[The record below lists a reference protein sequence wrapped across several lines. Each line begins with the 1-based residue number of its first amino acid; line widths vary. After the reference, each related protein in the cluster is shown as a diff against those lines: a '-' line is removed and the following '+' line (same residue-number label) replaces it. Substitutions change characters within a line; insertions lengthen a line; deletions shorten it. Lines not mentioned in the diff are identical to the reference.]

1 MNVLRLSL
9 LSFLTATAMIAN
21 AQEVCNNGFDD
32 DFDGLVDLNDTL
44 DCVCDGVL
52 GGGEVN
58 SIIPNPSFEDNTCC
72 PSSYSQLNCAV
83 DWNQA
88 TYASSDY
95 FNMCDYFPSWI
106 TTPLPGGGEACVGG
120 YQTEGYQEYVG
131 SCLTN
136 PMVAGESYTIQ
147 MSMAA
152 YLADNSSLTS
162 ILPIDFG
169 DVDVVIWGLSTCPSW
184 PVPTSICPDAN
195 GWTPLGTAVYSPTND
210 WQEVTIT
217 FTPTFDVQAVIIG
230 APCDLPPSY
239 GSTQDFDGYYPY
251 FLYDNLTMNETSLFG
266 GSITVTGGFCTG
278 DLVLHGQPDS
288 AATSYQWFE
297 NGVALPG
304 QTDSLLFVS
313 VLGLDSGLY
322 QFQAVADTVCA
333 VSSVVVDPPDYPEPL
348 IGAVPTAGCGPLNVN
363 FTNLTDPALTASQ
376 SWDFGVNGGTST
388 NANPSFSYT
397 EPGLYDVTLTVTSPD
412 GCVSDTTYVDLIEV
426 YDYPVVDFTS
436 NVQEGCVGVQIQF
449 TNNSTLTGNCQWD
462 FGDGGNSNICDALHT
477 FNTAGLFD
485 VTLTVTSPQGCVSDT
500 TFSQYINV
508 YSFPNVSFTSDT
520 VAGCTPLT
528 ITFTNTTPG
537 FQVGS
542 QAWDLGNGVTSTDSV
557 VTTVYDT
564 PGSYTVNLE
573 VTAPGGC
580 AAALNELDYITAYG
594 HPEVSLFNTP
604 DSGCYVL
611 GVQFNNTTD
620 PLFTGQCIWD
630 FGDGSTSNNC
640 DPFHDYPDPGVYE
653 ASLHVISPQNCV
665 GDTAYTTIT
674 VFDHP
679 QAAFVFGPQP
689 TDYFNTYISFFDSSS
704 VDAIEWSW
712 AFGQDGILGTSQQE
726 NPALNFPDND
736 FGTYPVQLVVTNA
749 NMCTDTATALVEIG
763 GYYSVY
769 APNAFTPDGDGIN
782 ERFRPIIMDQEEKLY
797 RLSIFDRWGEQIWTS
812 TNPDEG
818 WDGTMGG
825 EKIKTDVYIWKLE
838 TRDLF
843 ERLNHEYFGHV
854 TLLK

>member
-1 MNVLRLSL
+1 MPMLNVRHLLALALVASVNL
-9 LSFLTATAMIAN
+9 LS
-21 AQEVCNNGFDD
+21 AQEVCNNAIDD
-32 DFDGLVDLNDTL
+32 DFDGLIDLNDTT
-44 DCVCDGVL
+44 DCLCEAVF
-52 GGGEVN
+52 GGEVT
-58 SIIPNPSFEDNTCC
+58 SLIPNPSFEDFTCV
-72 PSSYSQLNCAV
+72 PTTFSELYCA
-83 DWNQA
+83 DTWEQA
-88 TYASSDY
+88 TEATSDY
-95 FNMCDYFPSWI
+95 FMSGGLWPPELPQPVPDGNAVAGFIVTTTYSEFVGGCLLSPMEAGVQQTLQMGVAGASWSGFD
-106 TTPLPGGGEACVGG
+106 GGGVFYGPVEITIYGSASCPAWPIFANYGCPVGVDDWV
-120 YQTEGYQEYVG
+120 ELG
-131 SCLTN
+131 SVT
-136 PMVAGESYTIQ
+136 YT
-147 MSMAA
+147 
-152 YLADNSSLTS
+152 ADAT
-162 ILPIDFG
+162 
-169 DVDVVIWGLSTCPSW
+169 WQ
-184 PVPTSICPDAN
+184 PVS
-195 GWTPLGTAVYSPTND
+195 
-210 WQEVTIT
+210 IT
-217 FTPTFDVQAVIIG
+217 FTPTTDIQAVIIG
-230 APCDLPPSY
+230 GPCNVPP
-239 GSTQDFDGYYPY
+239 DFVNNGWYPY
-251 FLYDNLTMNETSLFG
+251 FWVDDLTLNESSLFG
-266 GSITVTGGFCTG
+266 STVTQTGGFCTG
-278 DLVLHGQPDS
+278 DVVLHGNPDEI
-288 AATSYQWFE
+288 ATGYQWYQ
-297 NGVALPG
+297 NGVALIG
-304 QTDSLLFVS
+304 QTDSLLQIS

-322 QFQAVADTVCA
+322 QFQALLEDTACSISPFFVQ
-333 VSSVVVDPPDYPEPL
+333 PPVYPEPL
-348 IGAVPTAGCGPLNVN
+348 IGAVPTAGCGPLDVN
-363 FTNLTDPALTASQ
+363 FTNLTDPALTETQ

-388 NANPSFSYT
+388 NADPSFTFT

-426 YDYPVVDFTS
+426 YDFPAVDFTS
-436 NVQEGCVGVQIQF
+436 DVQEGCVGVQIQF
-449 TNNSTLTGNCQWD
+449 TNNSTLTGNCVWD
-462 FGDGGNSNICDALHT
+462 FGDGGSSLNCDAVHT
-477 FNTAGLFD
+477 FNTAGLWD
-485 VTLTVTSPQGCVSDT
+485 VSLTVTSPQGCTSDT

-640 DPFHDYPDPGVYE
+640 DPFHDYSDPGVYE

-679 QAAFVFGPQP
+679 EAAFVFGPQP

-712 AFGQDGILGTSQQE
+712 AFGQDGILGASQQE

-736 FGTYPVQLVVTNA
+736 FGTYPVQLIVTNA
-749 NMCTDTATALVEIG
+749 NTCTDTATALVEIG

-797 RLSIFDRWGEQIWTS
+797 RLSIFDRWGQPIWTS